1 MIDQFKN
8 HAPGLESPPQGG
20 FDITP
25 SDTADLSQALR
36 GINVSA
42 SGTVRVSTVDGAD
55 LTLTVAAGI
64 IFPIRATRVWAT
76 GTSANGIVGLY

>member
-42 SGTVRVSTVDGAD
+42 SGTVRVSTVDGARSD
-55 LTLTVAAGI
+55 ADCGCRYYLSDPSHTCLGH
-64 IFPIRATRVWAT
+64 
-76 GTSANGIVGLY
+76 GD